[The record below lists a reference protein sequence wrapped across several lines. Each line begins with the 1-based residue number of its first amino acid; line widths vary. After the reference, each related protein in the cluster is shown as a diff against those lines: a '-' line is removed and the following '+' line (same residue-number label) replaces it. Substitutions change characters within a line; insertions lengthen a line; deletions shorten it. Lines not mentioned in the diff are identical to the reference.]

1 MRPQQLTFLYRS
13 AITVTRQQPYLDWAN
28 AGEADGPELT
38 NELASSRRTVYLVE
52 DLDTSNADLDSLL
65 DDHWER
71 IFETE
76 LELWTDDRA
85 AWPSP
90 RTRELFDAWFAAEIT
105 DSVVDLLPEEPL
117 TVAEVEA
124 TELQDA
130 LGSCAWCGLDIDEGA
145 GRFAGFKVTDRARL
159 ESRRGLTW
167 PIPVGDDEVLMGLVP
182 PADSEEA
189 QDHDL
194 LFRVCGSR
202 CEKALRSVVSKAL
215 RRQARSVNV
224 E

>member
-1 MRPQQLTFLYRS
+1 MSFLYRS
-13 AITVTRQQPYLDWAN
+13 AITITRQQPYLDWAN
-28 AGEADGPELT
+28 AGEAGGPELT

-52 DLDTSNADLDSLL
+52 ESDTGDADLDSLL
-65 DDHWER
+65 EDNWER

-76 LELWTDDRA
+76 LELWTDDQD

-90 RTRELFDAWFAAEIT
+90 RTRELFNAWFTAEAT

-130 LGSCAWCGLDIDEGA
+130 LGSCAWCGLEIEEGA
-145 GRFAGFKVTDRARL
+145 GRFAGFNVADPARL

-167 PIPVGDDEVLMGLVP
+167 PIMVGDDEALMGVVP

-189 QDHDL
+189 REHDL

-202 CEKALRSVVSKAL
+202 CEKAVRSVVSKAL
-215 RRQARSVNV
+215 RREARKG
-224 E
+224 